1 MIFIDSHN
9 HLDDER
15 YDNDREDVILRAKE
29 AGVELILTI
38 GTIEKIND
46 ADKTLRLLDCE
57 GIYAAFGVHPQD
69 ASLYNETIEE
79 YLKEVLSIH
88 KVVAVGEIGLDYYY
102 KNSDRASQIHAFK
115 KQIQLAKKLNKFIII
130 HSRDAAID
138 TVNVLR
144 EEFKDRKD
152 EKINGIMHC
161 FSGSYEMAEECI
173 SLGFLISFSGIITF
187 ENAKKPIEV
196 LKKVP
201 MDFILSET
209 DAPYLAPVPYRGK
222 RNEPAYVVKIVEKIS
237 AVKNLEIKE
246 VCERILSNW
255 KKIIHC

>member
-1 MIFIDSHN
+1 MILIDSHI

-15 YDNDREDVILRAKE
+15 YDNDRKDVILRAKE

-46 ADKTLRLLDCE
+46 ADKTLKLLDHE
-57 GIYAAFGVHPQD
+57 GIYAAFGVHPHD
-69 ASLYNETIEE
+69 AFLYNEALEE
-79 YLKEVLSIH
+79 YLKKVLSIH

-102 KNSDRASQIHAFK
+102 KNSDRASQIEAFK

-130 HSRDAAID
+130 HSRDAAVD
-138 TVNVLR
+138 TLNVLR
-144 EEFKDRKD
+144 EEFKD
-152 EKINGIMHC
+152 EKSEKVNGIMHC
-161 FSGSYEMAEECI
+161 FSGSYEMAEECM

-196 LKKVP
+196 LKRIP

-222 RNEPAYVVKIVEKIS
+222 RNEPAYVVKVVEKIS
-237 AVKNLEIKE
+237 EVKNLGIKE
-246 VCERILSNW
+246 ACERILSNW
-255 KKIIHC
+255 KKII